1 MFSSWKLFKTA
12 NPETDLDASLAITLM
27 RISQAVKWAMGES
40 LRVHPV
46 NRLNG
51 SNHWPER
58 VSGNFGIRRAVPG
71 CAVCTTCENS
81 VCYMSSG

>member
-1 MFSSWKLFKTA
+1 
-12 NPETDLDASLAITLM
+12 M

-40 LRVHPV
+40 LGVQPAT
-46 NRLNG
+46 RLNG

-71 CAVCTTCENS
+71 CAVYTT
-81 VCYMSSG
+81 